1 MWKAIFAGCRANLRG
16 DAEKWTPGKIV
27 LLFDL
32 VASMVVVAEL
42 SVVSLTLVRT
52 RCLFMA
58 ASSFS
63 LWLRIVLL
71 PVLLV
76 PE

>member
-52 RCLFMA
+52 RCL
-58 ASSFS
+58 
-63 LWLRIVLL
+63 LWQRVLFFVVEDCFIAC
-71 PVLLV
+71 PSDS
-76 PE
+76 

>member
-52 RCLFMA
+52 RCL
-58 ASSFS
+58 
-63 LWLRIVLL
+63 LWQRVLFL
-71 PVLLV
+71 CG
-76 PE
+76 